1 MKHVEFVSYNGEFPS
16 LCAGILTLNID
27 GETVTFGCHHNPAKQ
42 MFDRFWF
49 CGGYCNWVTNEVVEG
64 EWCVCVDE
72 LPEQYRSYADE
83 ICELMNANIPHGC
96 CGGCI

>member
-1 MKHVEFVSYNGEFPS
+1 MKHVEFVSYNGEFPN

-27 GETVTFGCHHNPAKQ
+27 GETVTFGRRHNPAKQ
-42 MFDRFWF
+42 MFDRFW
-49 CGGYCNWVTNEVVEG
+49 CSGGYCNWWTNEVAEG

-72 LPEQYRSYADE
+72 LPEQYRPYADE
-83 ICELMNANIPHGC
+83 IRELMNANIPHGC